1 MPRLAVLL
9 ALTAAPA
16 LASASPG
23 AAGSMEP
30 ELGTISQPVVGG
42 SMVPPGKWPDAVA
55 VLGPKGTCSGTLI
68 APDVVLT
75 AGHCAGIEASEVV
88 VDTTNYNASGGQ
100 RRRVAK
106 VTAFPDYQKSYD
118 VAVVVLE
125 EPVADIAPRKVAS
138 KCTYAG
144 FSADTMVRLVGFGLT
159 QSDGGGS
166 NTSLRE
172 AMAPV
177 LDPDCSGGNGCR
189 DAASPDGEFVAGG
202 GGADS
207 CFGDSGGPVYLDTA
221 NGPVLIASVSRG
233 LAGAEQPCGGAGIY
247 VRTDKLLPWIEA
259 TTKRELSAD
268 DCTGELASE
277 NFSGDPAD
285 DSVGCSAGGA
295 SSLAVAAI
303 FVPLVLRRRRARAAA
318 NNPRH
323 SV

>member
-23 AAGSMEP
+23 AGGSTEP
-30 ELGTISQPVVGG
+30 ELGTISEPVVGG

-55 VLGPKGTCSGTLI
+55 VLGPKGACSGTLI

-75 AGHCAGIEASEVV
+75 AGHCAGIAANEVV

-106 VTAFPDYQKSYD
+106 LTAFPDYRTSYD
-118 VAVVVLE
+118 VAVVVLD
-125 EPVADIAPRKVAS
+125 EPIEDVAPRTVAS
-138 KCTYAG
+138 KCTYAS

-159 QSDGGGS
+159 QTDGGGT

-202 GGADS
+202 GGSDS

-221 NGPVLIASVSRG
+221 GGPVLIASVSRG

-247 VRTDKLLPWIEA
+247 VRTDKLMPWIEA
-259 TTKRELSAD
+259 TTQRSFTTD
-268 DCTGELASE
+268 DCTGELGSE
-277 NFSGDPAD
+277 NFSGEPAD
-285 DSVGCSAGGA
+285 GAGCSAGAA
-295 SSLAVAAI
+295 SSLALAAI
-303 FVPLVLRRRRARAAA
+303 FGPLGLRRRARAA
-318 NNPRH
+318 
-323 SV
+323 V

>member
-1 MPRLAVLL
+1 MPRLAVLW

-16 LASASPG
+16 LAAASPG
-23 AAGSMEP
+23 AGGSSDP

-75 AGHCAGIEASEVV
+75 AGHCAGIEPDEVAI
-88 VDTTNYNASGGQ
+88 DTTNYNGAGGQ
-100 RRRVAK
+100 RRGVAH
-106 VTAFPDYQKSYD
+106 VTAYPEYQKSFD
-118 VAVVVLE
+118 VAVVVLDR
-125 EPVADIAPRKVAS
+125 PVDDIAPRTIAS
-138 KCTYAG
+138 ACSYAG
-144 FSADTMVRLVGFGLT
+144 FSADTTVRLVGFGLT
-159 QSDGGGS
+159 QADGGGT

-202 GGADS
+202 GGSDS
-207 CFGDSGGPVYLDTA
+207 CFGDSGGPVYLDTG

-233 LAGAEQPCGGAGIY
+233 LAGNPQPCGGAGIY
-247 VRTDKLLPWIEA
+247 VRTDKLVPWLEK
-259 TTKRELSAD
+259 TTGRSFTTD
-268 DCTGELASE
+268 HCTGELASE
-277 NFSGDPAD
+277 NFSGPAD

-303 FVPLVLRRRRARAAA
+303 FVPLVLRRRRAR
-318 NNPRH
+318 
-323 SV
+323 S